1 MEGLVAQVVALSNP
15 NDINQLVTTL
25 KSSDAVFSQN
35 SQHIA
40 AALQS
45 LDPAQHSLGFG
56 YFLYYL
62 GKGNQL
68 QAPDVAFID
77 NAARFF
83 TVCDAGQIQAAPD
96 VFCAVAKKLKEHV
109 LAAGCPRRG
118 VLPLR
123 CGLRALQPGPEVLT
137 PLHADF
143 FQLCLLSRC
152 YSAAAEVLAQDIYDV
167 APGAT
172 CCTPTDLFLYCY
184 YGGMLAIG
192 RKQHAR
198 ALELLLQAITAPAV
212 VGNAI
217 VLAAYKKYVCVCL
230 IHAGQL
236 QPLPKFTSG
245 CVRHMLEGEARPY
258 ADLATAAAARQ
269 PERLRRVAEQHAAV
283 FAADGNLGLVK
294 QVVGCLT
301 VRSIQRLT
309 QTFLTLPLSDI
320 AANAGLASAA
330 VAEEHI
336 LRMVAAGQIHAKID
350 GRTGMVRFADET
362 RSSGEAGSSGGGGGG
377 GGGSWDNAAGVA
389 ALDERLRQVLELNRR
404 LQQAHEMV
412 CQDRAYQSKV
422 TARERSKYELGGG
435 GGLGSQGAGGSGQG
449 LGLGLGLGGD
459 GDFGPFAAG
468 GSM

>member
-15 NDINQLVTTL
+15 NDINQLLTTL
-25 KSSDAVFSQN
+25 KSSEAVFTQN
-35 SQHIA
+35 YQHIA
-40 AALQS
+40 AALQT
-45 LDPAQHSLGFG
+45 LDPVQHSLGFG

-62 GKGNQL
+62 GKGNL

-83 TVCDAGQIQAAPD
+83 TLCDPAQIQAAPD

-109 LAAGCPRRG
+109 LAAGSPRRG
-118 VLPLR
+118 ILPLR
-123 CGLRALQPGPEVLT
+123 CGLRALQPAPEVLT

-152 YSAAAEVLAQDIYDV
+152 YNAAAEVLGQDIYDV
-167 APGAT
+167 SPAAT
-172 CCTPTDLFLYCY
+172 TCTPTDLFLYCY

-198 ALELLLQAITAPAV
+198 ALELLLQALTAPAV

-217 VLAAYKKYVCVCL
+217 VAAAYKKYVCVCL

-236 QPLPKFTSG
+236 LPLPKFTSS
-245 CVRHMLEGEARPY
+245 CVRHMVEAEARPY
-258 ADLATAAAARQ
+258 ADLAAAAAARQ
-269 PERLRRVAEQHAAV
+269 PERLRRVADQHAAV

-294 QVVGCLT
+294 QVVASLT
-301 VRSIQRLT
+301 VRSVQRLT
-309 QTFLTLPLSDI
+309 QTFLTLPLADI
-320 AANAGLASAA
+320 AASAGLAGAA
-330 VAEEHI
+330 EAEEHI

-362 RSSGEAGSSGGGGGG
+362 RSSGQAGSSSAAAA
-377 GGGSWDNAAGVA
+377 GGSWDNVAGVA
-389 ALDERLRQVLELNRR
+389 ALDERLRQVLELNKR
-404 LQQAHEMV
+404 LQQAHDMV
-412 CQDRAYQSKV
+412 SQDRAYLSKV
-422 TARERSKYELGGG
+422 TARERSKYDLGGG
-435 GGLGSQGAGGSGQG
+435 GGGLGGSQGAGGSQ
-449 LGLGLGLGGD
+449 GLGLGLGGD

-468 GSM
+468 GGM